1 MAERSAVTAR
11 VFTVPRLS
19 PYGTTPTGVR
29 VARRFAALR
38 AAYPAMVRVSG
49 AISASGAA
57 DAGKR
62 AASRLRAACAA
73 PQQRANPAPGVA
85 GVQRRAHTRVGSAAI
100 RKRAGSLSLS
110 LGSPA
115 RCAKARCRLRVRAA
129 GLGTPG
135 GGKTDKS
142 RLRTILRAVHPD
154 RFTADPRAR
163 ELNTLSLQKLNAYV
177 DALSSNGRRCE
188 PTSVRF
194 VVHGDNGALREV
206 QAALPAGGS
215 LQPLFAAFEL
225 RSSSGV
231 RRRRASLRD
240 EELVAWLA
248 SHMGEASARRELYES
263 RSAGL
268 VAAKAAL
275 ESEFGLRHLHLGYVA
290 EGSSAE
296 PAHLAALAEALR
308 CFSAE
313 QAAAFAEATIV
324 LADRTEMPRSGAR
337 AASADGAFLLA
348 EDGKLWLSL
357 CTDWRPLWRFLR
369 DADLAWAA
377 AAGNAAASRAAA
389 VHAALPG
396 LAELLRVKY
405 IYAPS
410 TIEASSFCEAL
421 SDAAAVLSAAPPA
434 GPFRFGVSLCS
445 EIPAGDW
452 NSVWADPGGRTMIA
466 YAFGQRSIEVDARCS
481 PFALAQFLLQ
491 HGARCDAECGMG
503 DAARAMLESVQ
514 SSLLASL
521 GITLS
526 VSALLNDGIAVTAGE
541 RLLAAAAELRTAVGE
556 KLDGT
561 KLMLV
566 ADTDVCRYQVLAAGT
581 LCVPV
586 GFQVE
591 EVVRAV
597 LGQQSAAACA
607 R

>member
-1 MAERSAVTAR
+1 
-11 VFTVPRLS
+11 
-19 PYGTTPTGVR
+19 
-29 VARRFAALR
+29 
-38 AAYPAMVRVSG
+38 MVRVTS
-49 AISASGAA
+49 ALSASGAA
-57 DAGKR
+57 GAGKR
-62 AASRLRAACAA
+62 AAGRLRAACAA
-73 PQQRANPAPGVA
+73 PQHRANPLGAVA
-85 GVQRRAHTRVGSAAI
+85 GVQRRAHARVGSAAI
-100 RKRAGSLSLS
+100 RKRAGVMSIS

-115 RCAKARCRLRVRAA
+115 RSAKARCRLRVCAA
-129 GLGTPG
+129 MGTPG
-135 GGKTDKS
+135 GAKTDKS

-177 DALSSNGRRCE
+177 DALTSNGRRCE

-231 RRRRASLRD
+231 RQRRASLRD

-263 RSAGL
+263 RSASL
-268 VAAKAAL
+268 AAAKAAL

-324 LADRTEMPRSGAR
+324 LADRTEMPSAVAR

-348 EDGKLWLSL
+348 KDGKLWLSL

-369 DADLAWAA
+369 DADLVWAA
-377 AAGNAAASRAAA
+377 SAGNAAASRAAA
-389 VHAALPG
+389 VQAALPG

-410 TIEASSFCEAL
+410 TVEASSFCEAL

-466 YAFGQRSIEVDARCS
+466 YAFGHRSIEVDARCS

-503 DAARAMLESVQ
+503 DAARARLESVQ

-521 GITLS
+521 GVSLS
-526 VSALLNDGIAVTAGE
+526 VSALLNDSVAVAAGE
-541 RLLAAAAELRTAVGE
+541 RLLAAAPELRVAVGE
-556 KLDGT
+556 KLNGT

-566 ADTDVCRYQVLAAGT
+566 ADTDVCRFQVLAAGT
-581 LCVPV
+581 VCVPV
-586 GFQVE
+586 GFQID